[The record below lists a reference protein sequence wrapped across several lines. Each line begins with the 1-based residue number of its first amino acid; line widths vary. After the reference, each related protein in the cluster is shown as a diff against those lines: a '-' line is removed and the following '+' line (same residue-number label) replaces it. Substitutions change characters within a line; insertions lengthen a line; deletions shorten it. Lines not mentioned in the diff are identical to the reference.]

1 MSLLIDSHVVLWW
14 LFDDIKLSGKARQ
27 LIDKANNVYVSAA
40 TTWEL
45 MAKSSL
51 GKLSIPDDFL
61 EAVEHQGFTH
71 LPITHTHALELK
83 RLPWLHKDPFD
94 RILLA
99 QAICEDLPLVTADTR
114 LASYGPPV
122 VLV

>member
-1 MSLLIDSHVVLWW
+1 LSLLIDSHVVLWW
-14 LFDDIKLSGKARQ
+14 LFKDIKLSGKAHQ

-45 MAKSSL
+45 MAKASL

-61 EAVEHQGFTH
+61 KAVEHQGFAH
-71 LPITHTHALELK
+71 LPITHTHALELI

-99 QAICEDLPLVTADTR
+99 QAICEDLRLVTADTR